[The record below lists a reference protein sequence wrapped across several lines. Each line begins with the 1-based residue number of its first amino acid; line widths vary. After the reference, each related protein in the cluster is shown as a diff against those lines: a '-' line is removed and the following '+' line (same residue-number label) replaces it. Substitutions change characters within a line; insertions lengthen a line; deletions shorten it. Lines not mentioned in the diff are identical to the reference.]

1 MGVKVV
7 YRTKELEEQQARWS
21 ETIFAARVPRR
32 ALHKFISIPILM
44 MYMFHLQPNL
54 ERNLARRILLQA
66 LQPQTVFEA
75 STQHGDGHCDGPG
88 MYVCFR
94 LITSNY

>member
-32 ALHKFISIPILM
+32 AIHKFILMPILM
-44 MYMFHLQPNL
+44 MCMFHLQPNL

-66 LQPQTVFEA
+66 LQPRTVFEA
-75 STQHGDGHCDGPG
+75 ITQHGDDHCDGPG

-94 LITSNY
+94 LITNNY